1 MTVEVAKKMVELTTT
16 VEDYRKK
23 KKKKTQ
29 VKLVMGSTDEGRSQ

>member
-23 KKKKTQ
+23 KTQ